1 MPFVIGGIKM
11 ELFKVVSVKEAK
23 DIIDNSF
30 KYELGSEK
38 INILQSVGRVC
49 FEDIKAECNVP
60 EFKRSTVDGFAVSSR
75 DVFGAS
81 EGMPSMLELKGEVF
95 MGQVP
100 PRDISLGECLY
111 VPTGG
116 MLPDFADSVVMV
128 EYSDKLDENTIL
140 LYSPVAMGDNVI
152 QVGEDIN
159 TQDIIIKKGDKLRPY
174 EIGVLASLGIS
185 EVAVY
190 KRPKVAI
197 ISTGDEV
204 VPSDESPSLG
214 EVRDINTYLLASL
227 LLEDGIEPISYG
239 IIKDDYD
246 LLKSTVEMAFEE
258 CDLVLISGGSSVG
271 KKDQT
276 LKVIASYG
284 DGEVLVHGIA
294 VKPGKPTIIGKH
306 KEKIIF
312 GLPGH
317 PLACSIIYKILVKR
331 YINNLMCHDEKLYG
345 TSATMSINY
354 HKAKGREEYLP
365 VALEEIDNKFIAK
378 PVFGK
383 SGLISVFS
391 EAWGYIKIDKNI
403 EGLKE
408 GQLVEVYKL

>member
-1 MPFVIGGIKM
+1 M
-11 ELFKVVSVKEAK
+11 ELFNVVSIKEAK
-23 DIIDNSF
+23 EIMENSF
-30 KYELGSEK
+30 TYELGYEK
-38 INILQSVGRVC
+38 VNILQSVNRIC
-49 FEDIKAECNVP
+49 FEDIKAESNIP
-60 EFKRSTVDGFAVSSR
+60 EFKRSTVDGFAVNSR

-81 EGMPSMLELKGEVF
+81 EGMPSMLDLKGEVL

-100 PRDISLGECLY
+100 PADIVLGECLY

-116 MLPDFADSVVMV
+116 MLPEGADSVVMI

-159 TQDIIIKKGDKLRPY
+159 VQDIVIKRGDKLRPY
-174 EIGVLASLGIS
+174 EVGVLASLGIT
-185 EVAVY
+185 EIRVY
-190 KRPKVAI
+190 KRPRVAI

-204 VPSDESPSLG
+204 VPCTERPTLG
-214 EVRDINTYLLASL
+214 EVRDINTNLLMSL
-227 LLEDGIEPISYG
+227 LLEDGMEPVSYG
-239 IIKDDYD
+239 IIKDEYE
-246 LLKSTVEMAFEE
+246 LLKSTVDKAFEE

-284 DGEVLVHGIA
+284 DGQVLVHGIA

-317 PLACSIIYKILVKR
+317 PLACSIIYKILVKKH
-331 YINNLMCHDEKLYG
+331 INNLMCHHEKLYG
-345 TSATMSINY
+345 ISATMSINY

-365 VALEEIDNKFIAK
+365 VALEESEGKIIAK

-391 EAWGYIKIDKNI
+391 KAFGYIKIDKNI
-403 EGLKE
+403 EGLRE
-408 GQLVEVYKL
+408 GQSVEVYKL

>member
-1 MPFVIGGIKM
+1 M
-11 ELFKVVSVKEAK
+11 ELFNVVTVKEAK
-23 DIIDNSF
+23 EIINNSF
-30 KYELGSEK
+30 AYELSYEK
-38 INILQSVGRVC
+38 VNILQSVGRIC
-49 FEDIKAECNVP
+49 YQDIKAQSNIP
-60 EFKRSTVDGFAVSSR
+60 EFKRSTVDGYAVSSR
-75 DVFGAS
+75 DVSGAS
-81 EGMPSMLELKGEVF
+81 EAMPSMLDLKGEVL
-95 MGQVP
+95 MGKVP
-100 PRDISLGECLY
+100 PTNISNGECLY

-116 MLPDFADSVVMV
+116 MLPEGADSVVMV
-128 EYSDKLDENTIL
+128 EYSDKLDENTVM

-159 TQDIIIKKGDKLRPY
+159 ADDIVIKKGDKLRPY

-185 EVAVY
+185 EIAVY
-190 KRPKVAI
+190 SRPKVAI

-204 VPSDESPSLG
+204 VPCDAKPSLG
-214 EVRDINTYLLASL
+214 EIRDINTYLLWSL
-227 LLEDGIEPISYG
+227 LVEDGIEPVSYG
-239 IIKDDYD
+239 IVKDDYE
-246 LLKSTVEMAFEE
+246 LLHSTVDKAFNE

-276 LKVIASYG
+276 LKVIDSYA
-284 DGEVLVHGIA
+284 DGEVLIHGIA

-317 PLACSIIYKILVKR
+317 PLACSIIYKILVR
-331 YINNLMCHDEKLYG
+331 NYIHNLMGHEEKLLG
-345 TSATMSINY
+345 STAIMSINY

-365 VALEEIDNKFIAK
+365 VELEEIDNKLIAK

-391 EAWGYIKIDKNI
+391 RAFGYIKIDKNV
-403 EGLKE
+403 EGLKQE
-408 GQLVEVYKL
+408 QLVEVYRL

>member
-1 MPFVIGGIKM
+1 M
-11 ELFKVVSVKEAK
+11 ELFNVVSVKEAK
-23 DIIDNSF
+23 EIIESSF
-30 KYELGSEK
+30 AYALGSEK

-49 FEDIKAECNVP
+49 FQDIKAECNIP

-81 EGMPSMLELKGEVF
+81 EGMPSLLELKGEVF
-95 MGQVP
+95 MGEVP
-100 PRDISLGECLY
+100 PSDIVLGDCLY

-116 MLPDFADSVVMV
+116 MLPQCADSMVMV
-128 EYSDKLDENTIL
+128 EYSDKLDENTVLI
-140 LYSPVAMGDNVI
+140 YSPVAMGDNVI
-152 QVGEDIN
+152 QVGEDIK
-159 TQDIIIKKGDKLRPY
+159 TQDIVIKRGDKLRPY
-174 EIGVLASLGIS
+174 EIGVLSSIGIS

-190 KRPKVAI
+190 KRPRVAI

-204 VPSDESPSLG
+204 VPCTAKPALG
-214 EVRDINTYLLASL
+214 EVRDINTNLLMSL
-227 LLEDGIEPISYG
+227 LLEDGIEPVSYG
-239 IIKDDYD
+239 IIKDDYE
-246 LLKSTVEMAFEE
+246 LLKCTVDKAFDQ

-276 LKVIASYG
+276 LKVIASYA

-317 PLACSIIYKILVKR
+317 PLACSIIYKILVKK
-331 YINNLMCHDEKLYG
+331 YIYNLMSHDERVYG
-345 TSATMSINY
+345 TSAIMSINY

-365 VALEEIDNKFIAK
+365 VALEEIDNKVIAK

-391 EAWGYIKIDKNI
+391 KAWGYIKIDKNI

-408 GQLVEVYKL
+408 GQIVEVYRL

>member
-1 MPFVIGGIKM
+1 M

-23 DIIDNSF
+23 EIVDNSF
-30 KYELGSEK
+30 DYALGSEK

-49 FEDIKAECNVP
+49 FEDVRAECNIP

-81 EGMPSMLELKGEVF
+81 ETMPSMLELKGEVL
-95 MGQVP
+95 MGHVP
-100 PRDISLGECLY
+100 PTDITLGQCLY

-116 MLPDFADSVVMV
+116 MLPDFADAVVMV
-128 EYSDKLDENTIL
+128 EYSDKLDDNTIL

-159 TQDIIIKKGDKLRPY
+159 NQDIVIKKGDKLRPY
-174 EIGVLASLGIS
+174 EIGVLASIGIN
-185 EVAVY
+185 EITVY
-190 KRPKVAI
+190 KRPRVAI

-204 VPSDESPSLG
+204 VPSTQKPTLG
-214 EVRDINTYLLASL
+214 EVRDINTSLLMSL
-227 LLEDGIEPISYG
+227 LLEDGIEPVSYG

-246 LLKSTVEMAFEE
+246 LLKGTVDKAFEQ

-276 LKVIASYG
+276 LKVISSYS

-317 PLACSIIYKILVKR
+317 PLACSIIYKILVKQ
-331 YINNLMCHDEKLYG
+331 YINNLMCYDEKLYG
-345 TSATMSINY
+345 TSAIMSINY

-365 VALEEIDNKFIAK
+365 VAIEEIDNKLIAK

-391 EAWGYIKIDKNI
+391 KAWGYIKIDKNI

-408 GQLVEVYKL
+408 GQIVEVHRL